1 MTVTIASLGLLGLV
15 VYAVETRRKEISIRK
30 IIGAR
35 VSQLMFLL
43 SKSYLK
49 LLFISGIIGLPLGY
63 VLTKFFLMNFANR
76 VNFGVTSL
84 LGGFILLLLVG
95 SATILSQTFKASN
108 ENPAKNL
115 KSD

>member
-1 MTVTIASLGLLGLV
+1 
-15 VYAVETRRKEISIRK
+15 
-30 IIGAR
+30 
-35 VSQLMFLL
+35 
-43 SKSYLK
+43 
-49 LLFISGIIGLPLGY
+49 
-63 VLTKFFLMNFANR
+63 MNFANR

-108 ENPAKNL
+108 ENPAQNL